1 MRIRLADSTDIPI
14 LSALIRTSFRS
25 VAERFALTPENC
37 PKHPSNCTDGW
48 IQGDIER
55 GVTYYILEHRGVP
68 AGCVALEKAGSDLFY
83 LERLA
88 VLPEERQ
95 RGFGRTLVEHVL
107 AEARNL
113 DGKQVSVGVISD
125 QAELRRWYQKMGFA
139 EGETKEFEHLPFRVT
154 FLTRAL

>member
-1 MRIRLADSTDIPI
+1 
-14 LSALIRTSFRS
+14 
-25 VAERFALTPENC
+25 
-37 PKHPSNCTDGW
+37 
-48 IQGDIER
+48 
-55 GVTYYILEHRGVP
+55 
-68 AGCVALEKAGSDLFY
+68 
-83 LERLA
+83 

-113 DGKQVSVGVISD
+113 DGKQVSVGIISD

-139 EGETKEFEHLPFRVT
+139 EGETKKFEHLPFRVT